1 MESLRGSE
9 NSSRPSLSQSVIVD
23 GEMEFGR
30 DRGLSSLS
38 GSVLET
44 EESKSGE
51 RQMVRFKMIM
61 IGDLSAGK
69 SDMMAKYFDRNP
81 HDMFMSLTE
90 GGMI

>member
-1 MESLRGSE
+1 
-9 NSSRPSLSQSVIVD
+9 
-23 GEMEFGR
+23 
-30 DRGLSSLS
+30 
-38 GSVLET
+38 
-44 EESKSGE
+44 
-51 RQMVRFKMIM
+51 M